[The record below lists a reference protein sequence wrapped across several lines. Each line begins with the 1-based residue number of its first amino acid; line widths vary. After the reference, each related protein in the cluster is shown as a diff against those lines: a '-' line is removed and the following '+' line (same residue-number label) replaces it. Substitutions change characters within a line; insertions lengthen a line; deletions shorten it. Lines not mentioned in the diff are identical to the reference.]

1 MAAGGIVV
9 YMHWLED
16 MMLGQH
22 PASWT
27 ASDTYIAALVSAAYT
42 PSAKSHSSFT
52 VEVSGNV
59 VTESGY
65 TAQPLTG
72 LAVSRPDPSHVR
84 FDLDDVTFSASSLMD
99 AKYVVVYRG
108 ADSRPAFY
116 FDLETTDTSG
126 IEATQV
132 TVQWPSNGAIQ
143 LQQAG
148 VD

>member
-1 MAAGGIVV
+1 MAAGSIVV
-9 YMHWLED
+9 YMPWLED
-16 MMLGQH
+16 VLIGVH

-27 ASDTYIAALVSAAYT
+27 ASDTYMAHLCSAAYT
-42 PSAKSHSSFT
+42 PSAKSHSSFS
-52 VEVSGNV
+52 VEISANV

-72 LAVSRPDPSHVR
+72 LTISRPDPSHVR
-84 FDLDDVTFSASSLMD
+84 FDMTDVTFSASSLMD
-99 AKYVVVYRG
+99 AKYVVVERG
-108 ADSRPAFY
+108 ATSRPAFY

-126 IEATQV
+126 IEATQIV
-132 TVQWPSNGAIQ
+132 VQWPANGVIQ

>member
-1 MAAGGIVV
+1 MAAGSIVV
-9 YMHWLED
+9 YMPWLED
-16 MMLGQH
+16 VLSGQL

-27 ASDTYIAALVSAAYT
+27 ASDTYMCALVSAAYT

-52 VEVSGNV
+52 ADISANV

-65 TAQPLTG
+65 TAQPLTS
-72 LAVSRPDPSHVR
+72 LTITRPDPSHVR
-84 FDLDDVTFSASSLMD
+84 FDGGDVTFSASSLMD
-99 AKYVVVYRG
+99 AKYVVVFRG
-108 ADSRPAFY
+108 ANSRPALY
-116 FDLETTDTSG
+116 FDLETTDASG

-132 TVQWPSNGAIQ
+132 VVQWPSNGLLQ

>member
-1 MAAGGIVV
+1 MAAGSIVV
-9 YMHWLED
+9 YMPWLED
-16 MMLGQH
+16 VLLGTL

-52 VEVSGNV
+52 ADISANS
-59 VTESGY
+59 VTETGY
-65 TAQPLTG
+65 TGRPLTG
-72 LAVSRPDPSHVR
+72 LTISRPDPSHVR
-84 FDLDDVTFSASSLMD
+84 FDMTDVTFSASSLMD

-108 ADSRPAFY
+108 ATSRPAFY

-126 IEATQV
+126 IEATQIV
-132 TVQWPSNGAIQ
+132 VQWPANGVMQ